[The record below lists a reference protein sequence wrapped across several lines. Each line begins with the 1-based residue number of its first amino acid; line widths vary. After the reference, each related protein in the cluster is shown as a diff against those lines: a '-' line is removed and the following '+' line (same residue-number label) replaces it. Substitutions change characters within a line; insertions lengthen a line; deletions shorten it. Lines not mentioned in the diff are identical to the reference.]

1 MENIIIII
9 INKNIFINQIILLT
23 KTFSLIRIIITS
35 YITKIIFLLIILK
48 NSLV

>member
-1 MENIIIII
+1 MENIFIMIL

-23 KTFSLIRIIITS
+23 KTFSLILIIPTS
-35 YITKIIFLLIILK
+35 SITKIIFIFILK

>member
-1 MENIIIII
+1 MENIIMIL

-35 YITKIIFLLIILK
+35 SITKIILIILILE